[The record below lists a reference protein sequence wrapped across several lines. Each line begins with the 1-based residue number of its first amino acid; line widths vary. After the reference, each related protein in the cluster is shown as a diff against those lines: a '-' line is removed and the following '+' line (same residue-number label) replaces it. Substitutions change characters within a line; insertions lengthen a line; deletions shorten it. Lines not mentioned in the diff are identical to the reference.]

1 MKKRLEAELISI
13 AHRVLKLKN
22 KSEIDQLYIET
33 QKLYTVLGVL
43 KFYNDNIDVSK
54 NTLSESELEDLLQKE
69 EAPLI
74 EKEPVVVAEIPPVEI
89 IVEEEQEELLAEDDA
104 IGIEEEEEE
113 LVEEEVLEEEE
124 EEITEEEVEDE
135 ELGEN
140 EEEENE
146 ENEDE
151 NPLELEA
158 EIGFNFEPSE
168 DFLLKSDEETKEEA
182 KPEVQQFTFEDLLGG
197 DYVEPVFVKPNDVST
212 LLFEEFEEKEA
223 PISDKSA
230 TGISIGINDRIGLV
244 NNLFGGSDED
254 YNRVI
259 SQLNSFDSFKEAEE
273 FIEDFVKPDYN
284 NWEDVADYEERF
296 LEIVAKKFE

>member
-104 IGIEEEEEE
+104 IEIEEEEEE

-135 ELGEN
+135 ELEEN

-230 TGISIGINDRIGLV
+230 TGISIGINDRIGFV

>member
-89 IVEEEQEELLAEDDA
+89 NVEEEQEELLAEDDA
-104 IGIEEEEEE
+104 IEIEEEEEE

-124 EEITEEEVEDE
+124 EEIAEEEVEDE
-135 ELGEN
+135 ELEEN
-140 EEEENE
+140 EEE

-230 TGISIGINDRIGLV
+230 TGISIGINDRIGFV

>member
-89 IVEEEQEELLAEDDA
+89 IVEEGQEELLAEDDA
-104 IGIEEEEEE
+104 IVIEEEEEE

-124 EEITEEEVEDE
+124 EEIAEEEVEDE
-135 ELGEN
+135 ELEEN
-140 EEEENE
+140 EEE

-168 DFLLKSDEETKEEA
+168 DFLLKSDEETEEEA

-230 TGISIGINDRIGLV
+230 TGISIGINDRIGFV

>member
-104 IGIEEEEEE
+104 IEIEEEEEE

-124 EEITEEEVEDE
+124 EEIAEEEVEDE
-135 ELGEN
+135 ELEEN
-140 EEEENE
+140 EGE

-182 KPEVQQFTFEDLLGG
+182 KPEVHQFTFEDLLGG

-230 TGISIGINDRIGLV
+230 TGISIGINDRIGFV